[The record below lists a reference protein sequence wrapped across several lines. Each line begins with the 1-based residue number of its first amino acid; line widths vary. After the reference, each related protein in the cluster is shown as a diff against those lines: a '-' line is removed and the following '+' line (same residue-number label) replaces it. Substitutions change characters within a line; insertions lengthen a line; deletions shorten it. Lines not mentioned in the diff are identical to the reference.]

1 MEMTIE
7 YETPTWYTMDVARD
21 ALRKLPTNARITGV
35 SQVNP
40 TTWRITYDDD
50 AEPTA
55 GSR

>member
-21 ALRKLPTNARITGV
+21 ALRKLPTNARIT
-35 SQVNP
+35 SIAQLNP

-50 AEPTA
+50 TEPTA